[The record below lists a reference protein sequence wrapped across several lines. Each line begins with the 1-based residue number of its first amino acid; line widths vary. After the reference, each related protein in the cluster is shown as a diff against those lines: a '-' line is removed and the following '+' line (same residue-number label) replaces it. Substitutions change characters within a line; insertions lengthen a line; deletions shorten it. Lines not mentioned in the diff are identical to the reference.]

1 MNNSVFFKSF
11 KFYYLVLFIFF
22 VAQLASGQ
30 ERPNIIF
37 IMADDLGYAELGSYG
52 QKQIKTPHLDQLASE
67 GMKFS
72 QFYSGSSVCAPARS
86 VLMTGMHTGH
96 ARVRGNFGK
105 GGVVGLAGNKGRV
118 PIKSKDVTVAE
129 VLKTKGYKTG
139 MIGKWGLGEPN
150 TTGEPNK
157 QGFDYF
163 YGFLN
168 QRRAHSYFPEY
179 LWENNKKVN
188 IPTTYLL
195 KKQ

>member
-1 MNNSVFFKSF
+1 LNNSVFFKSF

-96 ARVRGNFGK
+96 TRVRGNF
-105 GGVVGLAGNKGRV
+105 
-118 PIKSKDVTVAE
+118 
-129 VLKTKGYKTG
+129 
-139 MIGKWGLGEPN
+139 EPF
-150 TTGEPNK
+150 K
-157 QGFDYF
+157 AIRCLF
-163 YGFLN
+163 
-168 QRRAHSYFPEY
+168 
-179 LWENNKKVN
+179 W
-188 IPTTYLL
+188 
-195 KKQ
+195 